1 MKKALII
8 LISIICISSASFA
21 QKYERAAEITVG
33 IGPDDFGKVFFGIDA
48 VYGVHLNDYFSF
60 GAGLGIRY
68 LSGIVEYN
76 NGTPKS
82 ETSYVIPALG
92 RLKVN
97 FSKGKYSPFFM
108 FNAGYYLDFINNDN
122 NTTNLFYEP
131 MFGVDIEKRFR
142 FALGVNLQKAKYTKT
157 KEIGGPHGWGLSG
170 ERIEGC
176 ASVICLRVG
185 FMF

>member
-21 QKYERAAEITVG
+21 QKYERAAEIPFG
-33 IGPDDFGKVFFGIDA
+33 IGPDDYEKAYFGIDV

-68 LSGIVEYN
+68 LSGIVSYT
-76 NGTPKS
+76 NGSPNS

-97 FSKGKYSPFFM
+97 FTKGKYSPFFL

-142 FALGVNLQKAKYTKT
+142 FALGVNLQKAEYSKIVTWGNSFAS
-157 KEIGGPHGWGLSG
+157 GGYG

>member
-60 GAGLGIRY
+60 GAGLGLRY
-68 LSGIVEYN
+68 MSGIVSYT
-76 NGTPKS
+76 NGSPKS

-97 FSKGKYSPFFM
+97 FTKGKYSPFFL

-142 FALGVNLQKAKYTKT
+142 FALGVNLQKARYAKLETWGNSFAS
-157 KEIGGPHGWGLSG
+157 GGYG
-170 ERIEGC
+170 EWVEGC
-176 ASVICLRVG
+176 ACVISFRAG

>member
-8 LISIICISSASFA
+8 LISIICISSVSFA

-68 LSGIVEYN
+68 LSGIVSYT
-76 NGTPKS
+76 NGSPKS

-97 FSKGKYSPFFM
+97 FTKGKYSPFFL